1 MSLGSIYKMF
11 NVKLRRMR
19 KKFKLTQA
27 QLAKKL
33 GISPSTVGMYEQGR
47 REPDS
52 AMLLKIANLFSVS
65 VDFFLESKEMKRRV
79 KNAEEIVNRIK
90 LILKGNSGL
99 KKENLSKE
107 TIEEI
112 AEAVKKGLQ
121 DALKDDD

>member
-1 MSLGSIYKMF
+1 MF